1 MSEHNSGILLVVE
14 DDADVREVILDAL
27 FMLPHKILT
36 AENGKEAMRVISAQ
50 PITAV
55 LSDINMPEMTGLEL
69 LEGLRANGND
79 IPFVVL
85 SGFSDRDNT
94 LRALR
99 AGAYDFLDK
108 PFESAHL
115 NQVITHLMKYG
126 LKLEEI
132 NQRALDL
139 KASGSPLTSEEI
151 LNAKKEIALMKF
163 ENAHFHQQKKKNS

>member
-1 MSEHNSGILLVVE
+1 MSEQKSGILLVVE

-36 AENGKEAMRVISAQ
+36 ADNGKHALEMIAQ
-50 PITAV
+50 NPITAV

-69 LEGLRANGND
+69 LESLRATGND

-108 PFESAHL
+108 PFESEHL
-115 NQVITHLMKYG
+115 NQVISHLMKYG

-132 NQRALDL
+132 NQRALDQ
-139 KASGSPLTSEEI
+139 KESGTPLTSEEI

-163 ENAHFHQQKKKNS
+163 ENAHFHRQKKRP

>member
-1 MSEHNSGILLVVE
+1 MTENKAGILLVVE

-36 AENGKEAMRVISAQ
+36 ADNGRHALEILGQTPV
-50 PITAV
+50 TAV

-69 LEGLRANGND
+69 LETLRSRGND
-79 IPFVVL
+79 LPFVVL

-108 PFESAHL
+108 PFESKYL
-115 NQVITHLMKYG
+115 SQVVTHLMKYG
-126 LKLEEI
+126 LKLQEI
-132 NQRALDL
+132 NRRAREAQSL
-139 KASGSPLTSEEI
+139 GQPMTSEEI

-163 ENAHFHQQKKKNS
+163 ENCEFQRRRKSS